1 MLAVRAAWS
10 CPALRPPGAERVKLK
25 VKESGAPAGASMGPK
40 KRVAEKV
47 DDGGGGASPKKK
59 KGEKEAEQAKPADK
73 AENTGKAKPA
83 AKAPAEKIVIPKSE
97 LKTPSPP
104 PSGRLFKVGAHAC
117 VFSCSQHPRT
127 SPPG

>member
-1 MLAVRAAWS
+1 M
-10 CPALRPPGAERVKLK
+10 KLK
-25 VKESGAPAGASMGPK
+25 VTESGAPAGASMGPK

-59 KGEKEAEQAKPADK
+59 KGEKEAE
-73 AENTGKAKPA
+73 KAKPA

-104 PSGRLFKVGAHAC
+104 PSGRLFKVGARAC
-117 VFSCSQHPRT
+117 AFARCQHPRPP